1 MGEKKIHARLRR
13 LIILFLIMCIAIYG
27 VLRYISHEVGELYL
41 TSIHDRL
48 EEQAIQYEN
57 SFYFKLDAD
66 MLTLRAMAGML
77 QDHPE
82 QDAQTLLMGLQEA
95 NNASQ
100 FVRLGYFQE
109 DGSGFRISPEAE
121 GVVSVSLPK
130 LPQELQDV
138 VALAWS
144 GTSSYSQVFYDTHLR
159 SKVLAS
165 ATPVYADGEICG
177 VLVSTVEGDVYAEVL
192 SSIKAISPSG
202 TAAIIYENGNVVAS
216 TRTYRTNGF
225 YNLFDSP
232 YITEDIKGQYEA
244 ALLGSNT
251 SFFQFDYD
259 GVEYYSCVLPM
270 DTFPGAS
277 IVITDTDH
285 GGSNSVSDIARLAY
299 TVVFLFALVSV
310 CFMLAALWLLQKYRS
325 SLSNIAYH
333 DRLTGAYNKNKFLQL
348 LGEKLDQTEPC
359 TVVAINIRKF
369 KFRNELF
376 GTSDSDV
383 LLQHMCAILQGEIH
397 DGEFLCRDTAD
408 RFLLCLQELEEKAV
422 ECRLQPLFARMSQ
435 MADTMHPNY
444 PLYLYCGCASSEDCT
459 GDDPQEEL
467 MSHVMMA
474 LAEAKQGQRTTISFY
489 DAQLHKQE
497 KLQTYIENHMEQ
509 ALEDGAFKLFLQPKI
524 CLKDGTLGG
533 AEALVRWITNGIQ
546 TFFPDQFIPLFEH
559 NGFCIQL
566 DYYMVEQACRQIRTW
581 LDEGL
586 PLVPISVNQTRLLFH
601 QVGYPQRLREIAAK
615 YEVSPSWITLEIL
628 EGLTLEDVELVKQSM
643 AELHSYGFRISMDDF
658 GTGYSSLNTLGSL
671 HIDELKLDRSFMVQ
685 AKQNKEG
692 NHRKILAAII
702 TMSKNMDMDIVAE
715 GVETADSEQM
725 LKELSCDFGQGY
737 YYSKPIPAA
746 EFRQIYLS
754 KQST

>member
-1 MGEKKIHARLRR
+1 
-13 LIILFLIMCIAIYG
+13 
-27 VLRYISHEVGELYL
+27 
-41 TSIHDRL
+41 
-48 EEQAIQYEN
+48 
-57 SFYFKLDAD
+57 
-66 MLTLRAMAGML
+66 
-77 QDHPE
+77 
-82 QDAQTLLMGLQEA
+82 
-95 NNASQ
+95 
-100 FVRLGYFQE
+100 
-109 DGSGFRISPEAE
+109 
-121 GVVSVSLPK
+121 
-130 LPQELQDV
+130 
-138 VALAWS
+138 
-144 GTSSYSQVFYDTHLR
+144 
-159 SKVLAS
+159 
-165 ATPVYADGEICG
+165 
-177 VLVSTVEGDVYAEVL
+177 
-192 SSIKAISPSG
+192 
-202 TAAIIYENGNVVAS
+202 
-216 TRTYRTNGF
+216 
-225 YNLFDSP
+225 
-232 YITEDIKGQYEA
+232 
-244 ALLGSNT
+244 
-251 SFFQFDYD
+251 
-259 GVEYYSCVLPM
+259 M
-270 DTFPGAS
+270 DTFLGAS

-383 LLQHMCAILQGEIH
+383 LLQHMCAILQGRNSRWRVFVPRYGRPISFVPARAGGESGGVPPAASVCPDEP
-397 DGEFLCRDTAD
+397 DGRHHAPQL
-408 RFLLCLQELEEKAV
+408 
-422 ECRLQPLFARMSQ
+422 
-435 MADTMHPNY
+435 

-643 AELHSYGFRISMDDF
+643 AEL
-658 GTGYSSLNTLGSL
+658 
-671 HIDELKLDRSFMVQ
+671 
-685 AKQNKEG
+685 A
-692 NHRKILAAII
+692 
-702 TMSKNMDMDIVAE
+702 
-715 GVETADSEQM
+715 
-725 LKELSCDFGQGY
+725 
-737 YYSKPIPAA
+737 
-746 EFRQIYLS
+746 
-754 KQST
+754 

>member
-13 LIILFLIMCIAIYG
+13 LIIIFLVMCIAIFG

-66 MLTLRAMAGML
+66 MLTLQAMAGML
-77 QDHPE
+77 KDHPE

-100 FVRLGYFQE
+100 FVRLGYFEE
-109 DGSGFRISPEAE
+109 DGSGFRISPETE
-121 GVVSVSLPK
+121 GVVEVSLSK

-138 VALAWS
+138 VARAWS
-144 GTSSYSQVFYDTHLR
+144 GTSAYSQAFYDTHLR

-165 ATPVYADGEICG
+165 ATPVYANGQICG
-177 VLVSTVEGDVYAEVL
+177 VLVSTVDGDVYGEVL
-192 SSIKAISPSG
+192 SSIKAVSSSG

-232 YITEDIKGQYEA
+232 YINEDIKAQYNT
-244 ALLGSNT
+244 ALTSSNT

-270 DTFPGAS
+270 DALSGAS

-285 GGSNSVSDIARLAY
+285 GISNSVSDIAGLAY
-299 TVVFLFALVSV
+299 MVVILFAIVSV
-310 CFMLAALWLLQKYRS
+310 CFMLVALWLLQRYRS
-325 SLSNIAYH
+325 SLSYIAYH
-333 DRLTGAYNKNKFLQL
+333 DKLTGAYNKNKFLQL
-348 LGEKLDQTEPC
+348 LGERLEQEEPC

-383 LLQHMCAILQGEIH
+383 LLQHMCAILQGEIR

-408 RFLLCLQELEEKAV
+408 RFLLCLHESEEEAV
-422 ECRLQPLFARMSQ
+422 ERRLKPLFARMSQ
-435 MADTMHPNY
+435 MADTMHPNH
-444 PLYLYCGCASSEDCT
+444 PLYLYCGCASSEACT
-459 GDDPQEEL
+459 GEDPQEEL

-497 KLQTYIENHMEQ
+497 KLQNYIENHMEK

-546 TFFPDQFIPLFEH
+546 TFSPTNSFRSLSI
-559 NGFCIQL
+559 
-566 DYYMVEQACRQIRTW
+566 MVFA
-581 LDEGL
+581 
-586 PLVPISVNQTRLLFH
+586 SN
-601 QVGYPQRLREIAAK
+601 
-615 YEVSPSWITLEIL
+615 WITIW
-628 EGLTLEDVELVKQSM
+628 
-643 AELHSYGFRISMDDF
+643 
-658 GTGYSSLNTLGSL
+658 
-671 HIDELKLDRSFMVQ
+671 
-685 AKQNKEG
+685 
-692 NHRKILAAII
+692 
-702 TMSKNMDMDIVAE
+702 
-715 GVETADSEQM
+715 
-725 LKELSCDFGQGY
+725 
-737 YYSKPIPAA
+737 
-746 EFRQIYLS
+746 
-754 KQST
+754 

>member
-13 LIILFLIMCIAIYG
+13 LIIIFLVMCIAIYG

-77 QDHPE
+77 KDHPE

-100 FVRLGYFQE
+100 FVRLGYFEE

-121 GVVSVSLPK
+121 GVVAVSLSK

-144 GTSSYSQVFYDTHLR
+144 GTSAYSQAFYDAHLR

-165 ATPVYADGEICG
+165 ATPVYANGQICG
-177 VLVSTVEGDVYAEVL
+177 VLVSTVDGDVYAEIL
-192 SSIKAISPSG
+192 SSIKAVSSSD
-202 TAAIIYENGNVVAS
+202 TAAIIYQNGNVVAS

-232 YITEDIKGQYEA
+232 YINEDIKAQYET
-244 ALLGSNT
+244 ALTSSNT

-270 DTFPGAS
+270 DALSGAS

-285 GGSNSVSDIARLAY
+285 GISNSVSDIAHLAY
-299 TVVFLFALVSV
+299 MVVILFAIVSV
-310 CFMLAALWLLQKYRS
+310 CFMLVALWLLQRYRS
-325 SLSNIAYH
+325 SLSYIAYH
-333 DRLTGAYNKNKFLQL
+333 DKLTGAYNKNKFLQL
-348 LGEKLDQTEPC
+348 LGERLEQEEPC

-383 LLQHMCAILQGEIH
+383 LLQHMCTILQGDIG

-408 RFLLCLQELEEKAV
+408 RFLLCFHKSEEKAV
-422 ECRLQPLFARMSQ
+422 ECRLQPLFTRMSQ
-435 MADTMHPNY
+435 MADAMHPNH
-444 PLYLYCGCASSEDCT
+444 PLYLYCGCASSEACT
-459 GDDPQEEL
+459 GEDPQEEL

-474 LAEAKQGQRTTISFY
+474 LAAAKQGQRTTISFY

-497 KLQTYIENHMEQ
+497 KLQNYIENHMEQ

-546 TFFPDQFIPLFEH
+546 TFFPDQFISLFEH

-566 DYYMVEQACRQIRTW
+566 DYYMVEQACRQIR
-581 LDEGL
+581 
-586 PLVPISVNQTRLLFH
+586 
-601 QVGYPQRLREIAAK
+601 A
-615 YEVSPSWITLEIL
+615 
-628 EGLTLEDVELVKQSM
+628 
-643 AELHSYGFRISMDDF
+643 
-658 GTGYSSLNTLGSL
+658 
-671 HIDELKLDRSFMVQ
+671 
-685 AKQNKEG
+685 
-692 NHRKILAAII
+692 
-702 TMSKNMDMDIVAE
+702 
-715 GVETADSEQM
+715 
-725 LKELSCDFGQGY
+725 
-737 YYSKPIPAA
+737 
-746 EFRQIYLS
+746 
-754 KQST
+754 